1 MSTALLKLK
10 SDSGI
15 CAINSPEVL
24 PACLPEPNLVL
35 PDWTECEI
43 SGYGKEEECECSDK
57 CSVRWGHVGICRLMF
72 FSSLLVSPFYSE
84 RIKRGLVRLW
94 PQEQCVP
101 EKLSGRLVTPNMLC
115 AGDTRGLDDSCK
127 VTRYFQ
133 AQFAYCP

>member
-1 MSTALLKLK
+1 MVTSYMMSLALLKLK

-24 PACLPEPNLVL
+24 PACLPESNLVL

-43 SGYGKEEECECSDK
+43 SGYGKEEECEFSCT
-57 CSVRWGHVGICRLMF
+57 CSVRCSHCEICRLIF
-72 FSSLLVSPFYSE
+72 FSFLLVSPFYSE

-115 AGDTRGLDDSCK
+115 AGDTRGLDDACK
-127 VTRYFQ
+127 VTRYVQ
-133 AQFAYCP
+133 S